1 MANVLARKDRR
12 EEFSVTAAAG
22 LLFDEEGVVPKPS
35 VDDESRLSAMMQ
47 SERGEQDD
55 GIMKR

>member
-1 MANVLARKDRR
+1 VANVFERKDRR

-22 LLFDEEGVVPKPS
+22 LLFDEGVVPKPS
-35 VDDESRLSAMMQ
+35 TDDESRLSAMMH

-55 GIMKR
+55 GIVKR